1 VKPTRHCLNFGVVFF
16 ILDDKLADPLA
27 TATPPRVQNVS
38 PWCQSGSEKYY
49 GGFGGKCLD
58 KLDATRA
65 LEEKKREK
73 CALKI
78 DDDDESEEDACW

>member
-1 VKPTRHCLNFGVVFF
+1 VKPTRLRLIFGVAFF

-27 TATPPRVQNVS
+27 IATPPRVQSVS
-38 PWCQSGSEKYY
+38 PWCQSGPEKYY
-49 GGFGGKCLD
+49 GVFGGKGLD

-65 LEEKKREK
+65 LEKKKREK